1 MRVRLTI
8 AVLTG
13 AVVGL
18 AVLAWILG
26 NRLTEARRQLEAAA
40 SALPELPASTNQRPM
55 RLRLHALPPINIRTE
70 VKTLDWSSIESE
82 DYATYIQ
89 NLRNI
94 GCPEETIRDIIVADV
109 DKLFAVRRRA
119 LDSPQPDWMFW
130 RHSDEIPPDDATAKA
145 EKEHAI
151 QLANLERERRQL
163 LQSLLG
169 DSAAQATLAEYT
181 AEASVDR
188 DLRFLSPDKRQ
199 AMAEAT
205 ARWRIAQE
213 AAISVP
219 GTDSTEVDK
228 ALATAAQELK
238 EAVGRIL
245 SPQEQLEYE
254 LRSSP
259 LAEELRDRLRGFSA
273 SREEFQKLFELER
286 GYAAE
291 RERLESAVRL
301 QSDPQAAE
309 KLEASVIEH
318 EDGIQKLLG
327 PQRFAD
333 LQRTSDPDYQT
344 LYSLAKD
351 HAVPTDLANQVWGMR
366 REVENQTT
374 RIRDNPFLSADQ
386 KTRALAAIRDETQ
399 AAIVDVLGEPL
410 LNDYQRQGG
419 GWLIDLTE
427 PTDLGETDRP
437 IIPPPLPGVENAP
450 PGEVRL
456 VPVP

>member
-18 AVLAWILG
+18 AVLTWILAA
-26 NRLTEARRQLEAAA
+26 RLTEARRQLEAA

-70 VKTLDWSSIESE
+70 VKTLDWNSIESE

-109 DKLFAVRRRA
+109 DKLFASRRRSIE
-119 LDSPQPDWMFW
+119 LPQPDWMFW
-130 RHSDEIPPDDATAKA
+130 RHPDEIPPDDAAAKA
-145 EKEHAI
+145 EKEHAME
-151 QLANLERERRQL
+151 LARLERERRQL

-188 DLRFLSPDKRQ
+188 DLRFLSPEKRQ

-205 ARWRIAQE
+205 ARWRLAQE
-213 AAISVP
+213 AAISVA
-219 GTDSTEVDK
+219 GSESAEVDN
-228 ALATAAQELK
+228 ALAAAAQDLK
-238 EAVGRIL
+238 QAIGKIL
-245 SPQEQLEYE
+245 NPQEQLEYE

-259 LAEELRDRLRGFSA
+259 LAEELRDRLRGFGA

-286 GYAAE
+286 DFFAE
-291 RERLESAVRL
+291 RERLETAVRL
-301 QSDPQAAE
+301 EADPQAAE
-309 KLEASVIEH
+309 KLEATVIEH
-318 EDGIQKLLG
+318 EEGVQKLLG
-327 PQRFAD
+327 NQRFAD

-386 KTRALAAIRDETQ
+386 KTRALAAIRNETQ

-437 IIPPPLPGVENAP
+437 IVPPPLPGIENAQ
-450 PGEVRL
+450 PG
-456 VPVP
+456 PVLLQPFP